1 MPRKRLPQLVG
12 CPFRRGVSGHGEMQD
27 PAAVVSQHQ
36 EYVQH
41 LKPNG
46 WHREEVDRYHT
57 FDVILQERPPGL
69 RRWLAASRHIFAN
82 AGFADVDAEFEEF
95 AVDARRSPKRVLA
108 AHSPNQLSNLFGHR
122 WTPGLTTTNL
132 PRPEQPKPLA
142 VPADHRFRFDD
153 DKGGPP
159 VLPKLAQ
166 LRPEKSIRSGLGS
179 FHGPLQH
186 TKLVPQGEDLELKDR
201 SRTEHRQN
209 RREQC
214 GDHEGRGESP
224 KEGQL
229 PIDQPNRI
237 FREPQISSPHAGHLK
252 SSAAAV
258 YFCNCYNTN
267 GWEPEQF

>member
-1 MPRKRLPQLVG
+1 MRGAPQRGLSRLI
-12 CPFRRGVSGHGEMQD
+12 RRISSRVSTATLG
-27 PAAVVSQHQ
+27 
-36 EYVQH
+36 
-41 LKPNG
+41 
-46 WHREEVDRYHT
+46 
-57 FDVILQERPPGL
+57 RPL
-69 RRWLAASRHIFAN
+69 RRRDFHPWK
-82 AGFADVDAEFEEF
+82 
-95 AVDARRSPKRVLA
+95 RRKPLRCQPTTHL
-108 AHSPNQLSNLFGHR
+108 PNQFSNFHR
-122 WTPGLTTTNL
+122 YGRTPRLAVTNL

-142 VPADHRFRFDD
+142 VPADHRLRFDD

-166 LRPEKSIRSGLGS
+166 LRPEKSISSGQLGS

-229 PIDQPNRI
+229 PISQPNRI
-237 FREPQISSPHAGHLK
+237 FREPQSVLAPSSSYPL
-252 SSAAAV
+252 
-258 YFCNCYNTN
+258 
-267 GWEPEQF
+267 

>member
-1 MPRKRLPQLVG
+1 M
-12 CPFRRGVSGHGEMQD
+12 
-27 PAAVVSQHQ
+27 
-36 EYVQH
+36 
-41 LKPNG
+41 
-46 WHREEVDRYHT
+46 
-57 FDVILQERPPGL
+57 
-69 RRWLAASRHIFAN
+69 
-82 AGFADVDAEFEEF
+82 
-95 AVDARRSPKRVLA
+95 
-108 AHSPNQLSNLFGHR
+108 
-122 WTPGLTTTNL
+122 TTTNL
-132 PRPEQPKPLA
+132 PRPQQPKPLA

-237 FREPQISSPHAGHLK
+237 FRQPQSERNIRRITAIGR
-252 SSAAAV
+252 
-258 YFCNCYNTN
+258 
-267 GWEPEQF
+267 WERQRKAWQDIGRRRFPKGDQFLSVRSLLVSRSR

>member
-1 MPRKRLPQLVG
+1 
-12 CPFRRGVSGHGEMQD
+12 MQY

-132 PRPEQPKPLA
+132 PRPEQPKPLRCQPIT
-142 VPADHRFRFDD
+142 V
-153 DKGGPP
+153 
-159 VLPKLAQ
+159 
-166 LRPEKSIRSGLGS
+166 SGLTTTRADRQS
-179 FHGPLQH
+179 FQNWHSCAQRNRSAAVNLGRF
-186 TKLVPQGEDLELKDR
+186 TDR
-201 SRTEHRQN
+201 CSTPSWC
-209 RREQC
+209 RRA
-214 GDHEGRGESP
+214 R
-224 KEGQL
+224 
-229 PIDQPNRI
+229 
-237 FREPQISSPHAGHLK
+237 ISS
-252 SSAAAV
+252 
-258 YFCNCYNTN
+258 
-267 GWEPEQF
+267 